1 MLFHVPLKDYFFRF
15 SESEAAE
22 YLATLPVRAFATDM
36 CCLMSY
42 EDLDQRLK
50 AGLRGSENVFP
61 EHYAFMSRGIPAI
74 EALVNVEDIIGEEHV
89 IFVGFPLKL
98 EGGTGA
104 LMRAAALVY

>member
-1 MLFHVPLKDYFFRF
+1 MRKPMPL
-15 SESEAAE
+15 SGAAAE
-22 YLATLPVRAFATDM
+22 YLASLPVKAFATDM

-42 EDLDQRLK
+42 ENLDQRLK
-50 AGLRGSENVFP
+50 AGLTGSENVFP

-89 IFVGFPLKL
+89 VFVGFPLKL
-98 EGGTGA
+98 EGGTGG